1 MSMLQFNLPAG
12 KADFNLEE
20 AAALLGMSTQDLKQM
35 VIARLGEDDSSPKR
49 LARLRFRPADLILLN
64 MMQRDP
70 DQLEA
75 RPD

>member
-35 VIARLGEDDSSPKR
+35 VLARMGEGENAPKR
-49 LARLRFRPADLILLN
+49 LARLRFRPTDLIVLSMIKSN
-64 MMQRDP
+64 P
-70 DQLEA
+70 DQLDA